1 MNIGVIVKSVE
12 PTFTKQGKRH
22 IFKAKNAKFAE
33 VNPKVPMTLYEKQRE
48 EARANLEKVYDEVER
63 YCIVVVG
70 VVCMLFSKQLYNRY
84 INDNR
89 MDTLRSKIGEVT
101 SERINEASEL
111 YFADVMKDF
120 VKDEEE
126 LWMSISEEE
135 RERASRN
142 TRSKV
147 NSFVVGWVAANSK

>member
-1 MNIGVIVKSVE
+1 
-12 PTFTKQGKRH
+12 
-22 IFKAKNAKFAE
+22 
-33 VNPKVPMTLYEKQRE
+33 
-48 EARANLEKVYDEVER
+48 
-63 YCIVVVG
+63 
-70 VVCMLFSKQLYNRY
+70 
-84 INDNR
+84 

-126 LWMSISEEE
+126 LWMSILEEE

-147 NSFVVGWVAANSK
+147 NSFVVAWVAANSK